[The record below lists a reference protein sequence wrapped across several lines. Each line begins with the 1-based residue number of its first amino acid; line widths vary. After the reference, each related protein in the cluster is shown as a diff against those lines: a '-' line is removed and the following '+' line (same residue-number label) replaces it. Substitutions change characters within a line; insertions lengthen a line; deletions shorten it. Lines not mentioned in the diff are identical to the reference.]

1 MKKVKLSTTIALI
14 LLAIATTV
22 NVTLIIS
29 YDMLNQKQG
38 DYQQMRD
45 ELSKIYEVMET
56 VDELYVGEIDLD
68 GALDG
73 AAAGYVAGMGD
84 KWSYYLSAEEYQE
97 YIEDNNANLVG
108 IGVSVVYSASEQAML
123 VTGVYDDSPA
133 SEAGIQK
140 LDYIVSVDLQDVA
153 EIGYTESL
161 NLVSGEKGS
170 MVEIEIV
177 RDGINQFLTVQRDEV
192 TKVSVTY
199 EMIDDNIAYIKISHF
214 ETETAN
220 QFTELVN
227 LALEEGAEAFVFDVR
242 NNTGGY
248 LTKLVECLDILLPEG
263 NVISTVSKAGNE
275 EVYTSDSEMLD
286 MPITVL
292 VNASSYSAAEFFAAA
307 IQDYGVGTIVGQAT
321 TGKGYTQSPVQM
333 SDGSAIILSTNK
345 YYTPN
350 GNNLADI
357 GVIPDIEIELTD
369 EQTANFFFLT
379 SDTDPQIKAAV
390 EQVTMELLK

>member
-1 MKKVKLSTTIALI
+1 
-14 LLAIATTV
+14 
-22 NVTLIIS
+22 
-29 YDMLNQKQG
+29 
-38 DYQQMRD
+38 
-45 ELSKIYEVMET
+45 
-56 VDELYVGEIDLD
+56 
-68 GALDG
+68 
-73 AAAGYVAGMGD
+73 GD